1 MFKIFHIFFFEVPS
15 LAELQ
20 PDTVMWNLRQSTSI
34 TSEGINILNGECV
47 RHPLCALLDRK
58 EDSWFSAAVREK
70 ESLSFLRRSTNR
82 NMSAV
87 TPNYKGLK
95 LFAHRL
101 DEQLCDI
108 LNNQLSKAL
117 EEVESGISERFK
129 PESQAFV
136 MFTYYMLTLFLDQPT
151 PGKLPCIVDSSYF
164 FVFYLSVLLFW
175 DSYMLFCES

>member
-1 MFKIFHIFFFEVPS
+1 MVDCTW
-15 LAELQ
+15 LR
-20 PDTVMWNLRQSTSI
+20 TVNKQVST
-34 TSEGINILNGECV
+34 
-47 RHPLCALLDRK
+47 
-58 EDSWFSAAVREK
+58 
-70 ESLSFLRRSTNR
+70 LRRSTNQ
-82 NMSAV
+82 NMSTV

-151 PGKLPCIVDSSYF
+151 PGMSPFFITYF
-164 FVFYLSVLLFW
+164 FLFVFNLNVLLF
-175 DSYMLFCES
+175 

>member
-1 MFKIFHIFFFEVPS
+1 
-15 LAELQ
+15 
-20 PDTVMWNLRQSTSI
+20 
-34 TSEGINILNGECV
+34 
-47 RHPLCALLDRK
+47 
-58 EDSWFSAAVREK
+58 
-70 ESLSFLRRSTNR
+70 
-82 NMSAV
+82 MSAV

-151 PGKLPCIVDSSYF
+151 PGMLPCIVDSSYF
-164 FVFYLSVLLFW
+164 FVFHLSVLLF
-175 DSYMLFCES
+175 